1 MIQKM
6 IKPENRPIIIDG
18 PVFYDDKTR
27 TNNTIRLKRRIIEQF
42 PDLREPSSIFYR
54 AELYPNYGELGQRI
68 EQITAEMQGIPI
80 LLFLY
85 KENG

>member
-1 MIQKM
+1 MSQTMIE
-6 IKPENRPIIIDG
+6 PSNRPIITDG
-18 PVFYDDKTR
+18 HVFYDDKTR

-42 PDLREPSSIFYR
+42 PDLREPNSIFYR

-68 EQITAEMQGIPI
+68 EQVTAEKQGIPI